1 MEIFQYDFFLNA
13 IYTVLLA
20 SIVCGIAGALIVVN
34 QMVFLTGA
42 VAHAAYGGVGLA
54 FFFGLP
60 VLPTTLVFSLLSS
73 SALGVYTAN
82 KTYRVD
88 SVIGIFWAL
97 GMALGII
104 LIDFTPGY
112 KADLMSYLFGSL
124 IAVSQ
129 SDINM
134 IFILD
139 VIAILFLVAFYQ
151 KLVLFSFD
159 KEFAYVKGINISL
172 IHTLIIILASISIVI
187 LIKVVGLIL
196 VVALLTIPQHLAE
209 NKSNNLFQM
218 IIISTVYTLFFGL
231 SGLLFSYYFN
241 TTSGASIILVASFWF
256 VIEKFLAVLK
266 NAWYKKTFN

>member
-13 IYTVLLA
+13 VFTILLA

-60 VLPTTLVFSLLSS
+60 VLPTTLAFSLISS
-73 SALGVYTAN
+73 FFLGAYTAN

-104 LIDFTPGY
+104 LVDFTPGY
-112 KADLMSYLFGSL
+112 KPDLMSYLFGSL

-129 SDINM
+129 SDLNM

-139 VIAILFLVAFYQ
+139 MIVVLFLLAFYQ
-151 KLVLFSFD
+151 KLVLFSYD
-159 KEFAYVKGINISL
+159 KEFAYVKGININV
-172 IHTLIIILASISIVI
+172 IHTLIITLASISIVI

-196 VVALLTIPQHLAE
+196 VIALLTIPQHLAE
-209 NKSNNLFQM
+209 NKSDNLFQM
-218 IIISTVYTLFFGL
+218 AIVSAIYTLFFGL
-231 SGLLFSYYFN
+231 SGLLVSYYFN
-241 TTSGASIILVASFWF
+241 TTSGASIILVASVWF
-256 VIEKFLAVLK
+256 IIEKFLKVLI
-266 NAWYKKTFN
+266 NGWYKKAIK

>member
-1 MEIFQYDFFLNA
+1 
-13 IYTVLLA
+13 
-20 SIVCGIAGALIVVN
+20 
-34 QMVFLTGA
+34 
-42 VAHAAYGGVGLA
+42 
-54 FFFGLP
+54 
-60 VLPTTLVFSLLSS
+60 
-73 SALGVYTAN
+73 VYTAN

-88 SVIGIFWAL
+88 SIIGIFWAL

-159 KEFAYVKGINISL
+159 KEFAYVKGINISA
-172 IHTLIIILASISIVI
+172 IHTLIIVLASISIVI

-196 VVALLTIPQHLAE
+196 VIALLTIPQHLSE

-218 IIISTVYTLFFGL
+218 IIMSTGYTLLFGL
-231 SGLLFSYYFN
+231 IGLLFSYYFN
-241 TTSGASIILVASFWF
+241 TTSGASIILVASVWF
-256 VIEKFLAVLK
+256 IIEKFLTVLK
-266 NAWYKKTFN
+266 NVWYKKTAN